1 MHELGVAIEIL
12 RASRRAVA
20 RLGPGKIA
28 RVRIAVGELSAVEPA
43 LLAHA
48 WQAIVADSPH
58 AGAALDV
65 EWRPARQ
72 VCLGC
77 GADSGRG
84 SGTWLRMCGECGGVL
99 KVEGGDA
106 LDLIQVSFDALDRP
120 EAA

>member
-1 MHELGVAIEIL
+1 MHELGVAIEIF

-43 LLAHA
+43 LLVHA
-48 WQAIVADSPH
+48 WQAIVMDGPH
-58 AGAALDV
+58 AGAILDV
-65 EWRPARQ
+65 DWRPARQ
-72 VCLGC
+72 TCLAC

-84 SGTWLRMCGECGGVL
+84 SGTWLRICDECGGAL

-106 LDLIQVSFDALDRP
+106 LDLIEVSFDTQDRT